1 MQSTLQ
7 LFSIPYFTKLS
18 ALLQILNSFTDC
30 FDFVFYCGH
39 LIRLNAIVGALCAAW
54 ALLDLQAMVSLVVHT
69 EFSELRLL
77 SELEIL
83 LYALVDLLYY
93 LQIVIVLLFVGELSL
108 LWVES
113 ERSHLVLVVLFEGDG
128 PTWKVLLQN

>member
-1 MQSTLQ
+1 M
-7 LFSIPYFTKLS
+7 
-18 ALLQILNSFTDC
+18 
-30 FDFVFYCGH
+30 
-39 LIRLNAIVGALCAAW
+39 GALCAAW

-83 LYALVDLLYY
+83 LYALVDFLYY

>member
-1 MQSTLQ
+1 M
-7 LFSIPYFTKLS
+7 
-18 ALLQILNSFTDC
+18 
-30 FDFVFYCGH
+30 
-39 LIRLNAIVGALCAAW
+39 GALCAAW